1 MNIASEIVSTIF
13 DALHKS
19 HASLHSDDPDLEHN
33 LISTARCLDFV
44 CVAHNVFGLPIR
56 EQKKCKCLNE
66 SSEEKKHT
74 TFFHIVD
81 VSAIQT
87 TEVINNNLFYLF
99 DALMWKILISVS
111 YFVDCSDGITWSA
124 PARCGQAE
132 SV

>member
-13 DALHKS
+13 DAFHKS
-19 HASLHSDDPDLEHN
+19 HASLHSDNPALEYRA
-33 LISTARCLDFV
+33 ISTARYLDFV

-56 EQKKCKCLNE
+56 EQQKCKCLNE

-74 TFFHIVD
+74 TFFHSVD

-87 TEVINNNLFYLF
+87 TEVNNNLFYLF
-99 DALMWKILISVS
+99 DTLMWKILNSVS
-111 YFVDCSDGITWSA
+111 HFVDCSDGITWSA
-124 PARCGQAE
+124 SARCGQAE